1 MNLSN
6 KILMPLIGI
15 MAIFTIIVGSIVYT
29 SQMSMIQNI
38 QQNNETSFIK
48 DLENSKK
55 SQEKVNKQFLE
66 LLSKMIAKSVSSL
79 VYNMDQDNME
89 KSIVEFMNIESI
101 KGIYVFDKADNAYFF
116 GMELENSILVQKK
129 IPSESIK
136 KIELLKEELKVK
148 KEIIGFLE
156 IYYDNKQIEEQVK
169 LHEKL
174 KLQEFTL
181 YNTQVID
188 HANSAFLKQMIIFI
202 GGILMVFFIIRYI
215 LQKTVLNPIK
225 ILSSGLNDFFSFLKK
240 EVHTSKP
247 INITS
252 KDEFGEI
259 TSVINSNISTIQE
272 GIDEDTKLLANIT
285 DVAEKIKEGSLSNRV
300 EVSTSNELLIKLKQV
315 LNDMLDNMQ
324 NLIGKDINSLNT
336 LLDTYANYDFTA
348 KIDISGQLEEK
359 TMKLG
364 NMITLM
370 LKENYEIGI
379 NLDETADKLFSSVST
394 ISESSTYQAA
404 SLEEISAAIDQITS
418 TISNTAQQATQMSN
432 ISSQTKKSSDHGSI
446 LSSKTAE
453 SMDKI
458 NEQVNNI
465 SEAITVIDQIA
476 FQTNILSLNAAV
488 EAATAGEAGKGF
500 AVVAQE
506 VRNLATRSAQAAK
519 EIKDIVEKALEFTRN
534 GKEVSEEL
542 SIGFKELS
550 TKINKTTLLVEDV
563 STSVNE
569 QRTGINLINDSV
581 NSLDAITQKNAA
593 VANETNVIAQ
603 ETKNIS
609 VSILDF
615 VKSKKFDAESIKK

>member
-15 MAIFTIIVGSIVYT
+15 MTIFTIIVGAIFYT
-29 SQMSMIQNI
+29 SQMNMIQNI
-38 QQNNETSFIK
+38 QQNNQTSFMK
-48 DLENSKK
+48 DLANSKN

-66 LLSKMIAKSVSSL
+66 LLSKMIAKSVSKQ

-89 KSIVEFMNIESI
+89 KSIVEFMEIPSI

-116 GMELENSILVQKK
+116 GMEFQNNTLAQSKE
-129 IPSESIK
+129 PSQSIK
-136 KIELLKEELKVK
+136 KINLLKDDLKVK
-148 KEIIGFLE
+148 KEIIGSLE
-156 IYYDNKQIEEQVK
+156 IYYDNKQIEEQVEV
-169 LHEKL
+169 HEKR

-181 YNTQVID
+181 FNTQVKD
-188 HANSAFLKQMIIFI
+188 HANSAFLNQMIIFI
-202 GGILMVFFIIRYI
+202 MGILIVFFIIRSI

-225 ILSSGLNDFFSFLKK
+225 VLSSGLNDFFSFLKK
-240 EVHTSKP
+240 EVNTSKP

-252 KDEFGEI
+252 KDEFGKI
-259 TSVINSNISTIQE
+259 TAVINSNISAIQK
-272 GIDEDTKLLANIT
+272 GIEEDTQLLANIT
-285 DVAEKIKEGSLSNRV
+285 DVAGKIKDGSLSNRV
-300 EVSTSNELLIKLKQV
+300 TVTTSNELLLKLKQV

-324 NLIGKDINSLNT
+324 NLIGKDINNLNS
-336 LLDTYANYDFTA
+336 LLDSYANYDFTA
-348 KIDISGQLEEK
+348 KIEISGQLEEK
-359 TMKLG
+359 SMKLG
-364 NMITLM
+364 SMIGLM
-370 LKENYEIGI
+370 LKENFEIGT
-379 NLDETADKLFSSVST
+379 NLDETADKLFKSVST

-418 TISNTAQQATQMSN
+418 TISNTAQQATQMLS
-432 ISSQTKKSSDHGSI
+432 ISEETKRSSDHGSI
-446 LSSKTAE
+446 LSTKTAM

-465 SEAITVIDQIA
+465 NESITVIDQIA

-519 EIKDIVEKALEFTRN
+519 EIKDIVEKALEFTRS
-534 GKEVSEEL
+534 GKAISEEL

-550 TKINKTTLLVEDV
+550 TKINETTLLVEDV

-569 QRTGINLINDSV
+569 QRIGINLINDSV

-609 VSILDF
+609 VTILNF
-615 VKSKKFDAESIKK
+615 VKTKKFIEDGIED